1 MTMDKNYLTQE
12 RYDALVEELKKLKM
26 EGRQAVAKRLKFA
39 KELGDLSE
47 NAEYDAAREEKA
59 DLEKKIVQLEALLQN
74 AAIIKGGGGS
84 DTVKVGSKVKLM
96 KGDTTIEYTLVGSNE
111 ADPLKGLI
119 SNSSPLGR
127 EVIGKRSGDLV
138 SVQTPKGKIEYQI
151 VAVA

>member
-1 MTMDKNYLTQE
+1 MDKNYLTQE
-12 RYDALVEELKKLKM
+12 RYDALVAELGKLKT

-47 NAEYDAAREEKA
+47 NAEYESAREEKA

-74 AAIIKGGGGS
+74 ASIIKGGNGG
-84 DTVKVGSKVKLM
+84 DVVKVGSKVKLT
-96 KGDTTIEYTLVGSNE
+96 KGETTLEYTVVGSNE

-127 EVIGKRSGDLV
+127 EILGKRSGDQV
-138 SVQTPKGKIEYQI
+138 AVQTPKGLIQYQI
-151 VAVA
+151 VSVL

>member
-1 MTMDKNYLTQE
+1 MTQE
-12 RYDALVEELKKLKM
+12 RHDALVAELQRLKT

-47 NAEYDAAREEKA
+47 NAEYESAREEKA

-74 AAIIKGGGGS
+74 AAIIKDAGGS
-84 DTVKVGSKVKLM
+84 DVVKVGSKVKLM
-96 KGDTTIEYTLVGSNE
+96 KGDTSLEYTVVGSNE

-119 SNSSPLGR
+119 SNSSPLGK
-127 EVIGKRSGDLV
+127 VIIGKKSGDMV
-138 SVQTPKGKIEYQI
+138 SVQTPKGQIDYRI